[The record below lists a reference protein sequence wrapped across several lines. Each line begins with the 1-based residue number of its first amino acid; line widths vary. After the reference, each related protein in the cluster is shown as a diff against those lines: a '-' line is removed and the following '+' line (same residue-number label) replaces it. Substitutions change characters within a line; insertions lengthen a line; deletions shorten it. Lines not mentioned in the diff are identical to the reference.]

1 MQVGP
6 LVSYFQR
13 GNYVKLLQ
21 WIFPE
26 IGLQT
31 NKFSI
36 LPSIFF
42 SLRDNFLIWFLG
54 NHWDSIQNRRDFFDQ
69 IAVEHNFDPLIASNW
84 YSAELDK
91 DEGKALVCDA
101 SHTKLCLKFHLEPL
115 HDNGILSR

>member
-1 MQVGP
+1 MFLIFSVVTTLNFCNGFSP
-6 LVSYFQR
+6 
-13 GNYVKLLQ
+13 KLDSKPTN
-21 WIFPE
+21 FP
-26 IGLQT
+26 
-31 NKFSI
+31 FYRV
-36 LPSIFF
+36 FF
-42 SLRDNFLIWFLG
+42 CLRDNFLIWFLG